1 MNCRRLI
8 SGGGRLLRQMCT
20 AATKPAGSEA
30 KHSPKEVILFR
41 KLSALDPT
49 GRTISQ
55 TLDQCIMEGEVLR
68 KVELRRCVKE
78 LRKYRKFWSAVE
90 IMQWMKHSRI
100 TFSTIDF
107 KLYLDLVYLTRGTD
121 DAEIFFRDLP
131 PQAKTKSTYAA
142 LLNCY
147 CRDLKEDKALA
158 FFENMNELD
167 YVTSNRPFNSLMSLY
182 MKLGKPEK
190 VPPLID
196 NMKQRKIPIT
206 TFAYDIWMNSC
217 ASLNDI
223 EGAERVFEEMKR
235 EDEDKINWTIYS
247 NLAAIYVKAKDFEK
261 AESVFKMLETIAR
274 PEEREVYRF
283 LLSLY
288 AGTGNQGEVYRVWN
302 YLKSV
307 PPVSKKSH
315 LTMLQSLCR
324 LNDIEGLTRCFEEWK
339 SSCIS
344 YDMRL
349 VGTVIRAY
357 LSQGLCEEA
366 LSVLEETIQRRQ
378 GKGPFWRA
386 HEMFAFFYL
395 RKRKEDLAL
404 YHLEAALSEAKDYN
418 RWNHSKVISAFLKY
432 YEEEKIDGVEKVR
445 QIFKNCNLD
454 DICLT
459 TEASTNTIEVKEV
472 LRNKLLS
479 PRQLLKEESE
489 ISQGDEDLP
498 ADVHSKS
505 E

>member
-1 MNCRRLI
+1 MNFCRLI

-30 KHSPKEVILFR
+30 KHSPREVSLFR
-41 KLSALDPT
+41 KLLALDIT
-49 GRTISQ
+49 GSTVSR
-55 TLDQCIMEGEVLR
+55 TLDQCIMGGQVLR
-68 KVELRRCVKE
+68 KVELQRCVRE
-78 LRKYRKFWSAVE
+78 LRKYRKFWNALE
-90 IMQWMKHSRI
+90 IMQWMKHSGI
-100 TFSTIDF
+100 TFSTTDF
-107 KLYLDLVYLTRGTD
+107 TLYLDLLSLTRGTD
-121 DAEIFFRDLP
+121 DAEIYFRDLP
-131 PQAKTKSTYAA
+131 PRAKNKFTHAA

-167 YVTSNRPFNSLMSLY
+167 YVTSDLPFNSLMSLY
-182 MKLGKPEK
+182 MRLGKPEK

-206 TFAYDIWMNSC
+206 IFAYHIWMNSC

-223 EGAERVFEEMKR
+223 EGAESVLEEMKR

-247 NLAAIYVKAKDFEK
+247 NLAAIYVKVKHFEK
-261 AESVFKMLETIAR
+261 AESALKMLEKIAR
-274 PEEREVYRF
+274 PEEREVYHF

-307 PPVSKKSH
+307 PPVTNKSH
-315 LTMLQSLCR
+315 LRMLQSLRR
-324 LNDIEGLTRCFEEWK
+324 LNDIEGLTKCFEEWK
-339 SSCIS
+339 SSCIT

-366 LSVLEETIQRRQ
+366 LCVLEEAIKRRQ

-386 HEMFAFFYL
+386 HEMFTFFYL
-395 RKRKEDLAL
+395 EKRKEDLAL
-404 YHLEAALSEAKDYN
+404 HHLEAALSEAKAYN

-432 YEEEKIDGVEKVR
+432 YEEEKIDGVEKLR

-454 DICLT
+454 KICLT
-459 TEASTNTIEVKEV
+459 IEASTNTIEEKEV

-479 PRQLLKEESE
+479 PHQLLKEESE
-489 ISQGDEDLP
+489 ISWGHEDFP
-498 ADVHSKS
+498 ADVHS
-505 E
+505 EPE

>member
-20 AATKPAGSEA
+20 AATKPAGLEA
-30 KHSPKEVILFR
+30 KHLPKEVSLLR
-41 KLSALDPT
+41 KLSTLDPT
-49 GRTISQ
+49 GGTVSQ
-55 TLDQCIMEGEVLR
+55 TLDQCIMEGEVLG

-78 LRKYRKFWSAVE
+78 LRKYRKFWNALE
-90 IMQWMKHSRI
+90 IMQWMKHSGI
-100 TFSTIDF
+100 TFSSTDL
-107 KLYLDLVYLTRGTD
+107 KLYLDLVSLTRGTD

-131 PQAKTKSTYAA
+131 PQDKNKSTYAA
-142 LLNCY
+142 VLNCY
-147 CRDLKEDKALA
+147 CRDLKEDKALT
-158 FFENMNELD
+158 FFEDMNELD

-182 MKLGKPEK
+182 MRLGKPEK

-206 TFAYDIWMNSC
+206 TFAYHIWMSSC

-235 EDEDKINWTIYS
+235 EGEDKINWTIYS

-261 AESVFKMLETIAR
+261 AESALKMLEKIAR

-307 PPVSKKSH
+307 PPVTNKSH
-315 LTMLQSLCR
+315 LRMLQSLRR
-324 LNDIEGLTRCFEEWK
+324 LNDIEGLTKCFEEWK
-339 SSCIS
+339 SSCIN

-366 LSVLEETIQRRQ
+366 LSVLEEAIERRE

-386 HEMFAFFYL
+386 HEIFAFFYL

-404 YHLEAALSEAKDYN
+404 HHLEAALSEAKDYN

-432 YEEEKIDGVEKVR
+432 YEEEKIDGVEKLR
-445 QIFKNCNLD
+445 QIFKNCNFD
-454 DICLT
+454 ESYVTI
-459 TEASTNTIEVKEV
+459 EASTNTIKEKEV
-472 LRNKLLS
+472 LGNKLLS
-479 PRQLLKEESE
+479 PHPLLKEESE
-489 ISQGDEDLP
+489 ISQGHEDLR
-498 ADVHSKS
+498 ADVHSES